1 MKIVI
6 VGAGEVGSHL
16 AKMLRNS
23 SNDVTVIDNDGERL
37 QRVTSI
43 ADVGAVN
50 GSPTSIE
57 VLRSA
62 DPSSVRSPAIC
73 SPVFQSNTS
82 PSAFST
88 TTAPIFSSPI
98 CAA

>member
-23 SNDVTVIDNDGERL
+23 SNDVTVIDNDPERL
-37 QRVTSI
+37 ARRTGM
-43 ADVGAVN
+43 ADVGSVF

-62 DPSSVRSPAIC
+62 GVPCWKP
-73 SPVFQSNTS
+73 
-82 PSAFST
+82 
-88 TTAPIFSSPI
+88 
-98 CAA
+98 